1 MSKAAFWFRRDLR
14 FEDNHGLFRALKEN
28 DEVLPVFIFD
38 PEILEKLTDKQ
49 DRRVDFIHQKLD
61 ELDGKLRS
69 MGLGG
74 ILIVHGDVV
83 KYWQK
88 IIKMYGIE
96 SIYCNSDYE
105 PGAIKRDWLVDE
117 SAGMMGSS
125 FKSFKDQVIFEEN
138 EILKKD
144 GEPYTVYT
152 PYKKQWLKQFS
163 EEMTQSYPS
172 ETLLHKMWKGDL
184 PKPYTLERIGFGK
197 SDLVTPAILTNPK
210 KLVNYDKER
219 DFPALDSTSR
229 LSVHLRFG
237 TVSIRALVKT
247 ARQTNEI
254 WLSELIWREFFMM
267 IIYHFPFSA
276 TKEFKPKYST
286 IPWRHDED
294 DFKKW
299 CFGNTGYPL
308 VDAGM
313 RELNATGFMHNRVRM
328 VTASFL
334 VKHLMIDWR
343 WGESY
348 FAKKLL
354 DFDLSANVGNWQW
367 AAGTGCDAAP
377 YFRVFNP
384 QTQFEKFDKNAEYVK
399 KWVPEYGTIRYVQPT
414 VDHKE
419 ARQRALDTYGA
430 ALKSSEN

>member
-1 MSKAAFWFRRDLR
+1 MKKAAFWFRRDLR
-14 FEDNHGLFRALKEN
+14 FEDNHGLYRALSEN

-49 DRRVDFIHQKLD
+49 DRRIHFIHQRLN
-61 ELDGKLRS
+61 ELDAKLRE

-88 IIKMYGIE
+88 IINMYEIS
-96 SIYCNSDYE
+96 SIYCNNDYE
-105 PGAIKRDWLVDE
+105 PAAVKRDWLVDE
-117 SAGMMGSS
+117 NASKMGAE
-125 FKSFKDQVIFEEN
+125 FRSFKDQVIFEEN
-138 EILKKD
+138 EVSKD
-144 GEPYTVYT
+144 NGDPYTVYT
-152 PYKKQWLKQFS
+152 PYKKRWLSQFS
-163 EEMTQSYPS
+163 ADMANPYPS
-172 ETLLHKMWKGDL
+172 QDLLSKMWKGRI
-184 PKPYTLERIGFGK
+184 PEPYTIERIGFEA
-197 SDLVTPAILTNPK
+197 SDLQAPEKDIDFSSL
-210 KLVNYDKER
+210 LNYEKHR

-237 TVSIRALVKT
+237 TVSVRKLVSQALKVNDT
-247 ARQTNEI
+247 

-267 IIYHFPFSA
+267 ILFHFPDS
-276 TKEFKPKYST
+276 TKKEFKGKYSSVK
-286 IPWRHDED
+286 WRYDEE

-299 CFGNTGYPL
+299 CFGQTGYPL

-334 VKHLMIDWR
+334 VKHLLIDWR
-343 WGESY
+343 WGEKY

-367 AAGTGCDAAP
+367 AAGCGCDAAP

-384 QTQFEKFDKNAEYVK
+384 HTQLEKFDKSLEYVK
-399 KWVPEYGTIRYVQPT
+399 KWVPEYGTADYPEEMVN
-414 VDHKE
+414 HKQ
-419 ARQRALDTYGA
+419 ARQRALDEYGK
-430 ALKSSEN
+430 ALGKVS